1 MGSVRRVLAAL
12 VLAGA
17 AAMPT
22 FAQNLFMPAPFRD
35 PAVTEN
41 HELPGASETVP
52 PPQPL
57 VQPLLRAP
65 LPRPRPRML
74 DRMPDPPADAAAT
87 ATAAP
92 ALASARPAL
101 AEPATTGRGQPSA
114 QLAPPPAGA
123 GGQIRII
130 NNTAVAVA
138 TMSLIPAKGP
148 AGPHALVANLAPFN
162 VTSASLPAGR
172 GCVFAVQGT
181 FADGSP
187 LAIDNIDLCRDPLI
201 NITVW

>member
-1 MGSVRRVLAAL
+1 MRTVRRTWNRGGVRLRPAL
-12 VLAGA
+12 
-17 AAMPT
+17 
-22 FAQNLFMPAPFRD
+22 
-35 PAVTEN
+35 
-41 HELPGASETVP
+41 
-52 PPQPL
+52 
-57 VQPLLRAP
+57 AP
-65 LPRPRPRML
+65 LY
-74 DRMPDPPADAAAT
+74 PPADAAAT

-101 AEPATTGRGQPSA
+101 AEPATTGRGQLAPQPSP

-162 VTSASLPAGR
+162 VTSAPLPAGR
-172 GCVFAVQGT
+172 GCVFVVHGT

>member
-1 MGSVRRVLAAL
+1 MGSVRAVLA
-12 VLAGA
+12 VLLFAGT
-17 AAMPT
+17 AAMPA

-41 HELPGASETVP
+41 QELPGAGESVP
-52 PPQPL
+52 PRQPL
-57 VQPLLRAP
+57 VQPLDRAP
-65 LPRPRPRML
+65 LPRSRPRM
-74 DRMPDPPADAAAT
+74 PYPAADAAAT
-87 ATAAP
+87 PTAAP

-101 AEPATTGRGQPSA
+101 AEPATTGRGQPSS
-114 QLAPPPAGA
+114 QLPPLPAGA

-130 NNTAVAVA
+130 NNTAVGVA
-138 TMSLIPAKGP
+138 TMSLIPKGP